1 MLSDELDAAPLY
13 AVDTEFCHAVMRAAK
28 VFRDMGSKLEAAAA
42 EGGDL
47 APLIAWLR
55 SGNRPIAMGER
66 LELVDLLSGQWSN
79 RVGRSPLKYE
89 DRDER
94 RRILDRYDQAM
105 AELKAQSVWPRQDQA
120 IAIVVGEFPKFS
132 TDKVRDI
139 IKNRKK

>member
-1 MLSDELDAAPLY
+1 MLSDDDAPPY
-13 AVDTEFCHAVMRAAK
+13 AVDVEFGHAIKRAAK
-28 VFRDMGSKLEAAAA
+28 VFQDIGSKLEAAAE

-55 SGNRPIAMGER
+55 SENRPIEMKER
-66 LELVDLLSGQWSN
+66 LELVKLLDGRLSN
-79 RVGRSPLKYE
+79 RVGRGPLKYE

-94 RRILDRYDQAM
+94 RKILARYDQAM
-105 AELKAQSVWPRQDQA
+105 AELKAQRVRPRQDQA

-139 IKNRKK
+139 IKNRKN